1 MDREKKHE
9 IQDKY
14 QNLWQLKLKIVS
26 YKVLGSDDYA
36 EATPV
41 PIPNTAV
48 KLCSAQDTWLVTA
61 RENRKLLP
69 QILQCWEN
77 ANAFSQCWY
86 YIYVVSHSAVQ
97 LEFFRLRPVDEERRK
112 NSEETRRISNEG
124 EKGDYVS
131 DRGWR
136 RFKSYLNKN

>member
-1 MDREKKHE
+1 MYR
-9 IQDKY
+9 I
-14 QNLWQLKLKIVS
+14 S
-26 YKVLGSDDYA
+26 LGSDDYA

-48 KLCSAQDTWLVTA
+48 KLCSAQNTWLVTA
-61 RENRKLLP
+61 REDRKLLP
-69 QILQCWEN
+69 QKLQCWEN
-77 ANAFSQCWY
+77 AFAFSQCWY

-97 LEFFRLRPVDEERRK
+97 LDLLRAHPVDEEASK
-112 NSEETRRISNEG
+112 KSEETRRILNEG

-136 RFKSYLNKN
+136 RFKS